1 MVAKHIVQLIDDIDA
16 SEAAETIVFAID
28 GATYEIDLSAEHAAQ
43 LRDALAVYVANA
55 RRAPSRGPPPHI
67 YGRGWFKSGLAGRRH
82 RSQRRRQWSRPTDAC
97 RRRPRSARDGGWGF
111 GTPSQPQCVP
121 PKVPPD
127 G

>member
-55 RRAPSRGPPPHI
+55 RRAPSRGERSGSSSRRSSSAPRIDREQISAIREWARSNGHSIGSKGRIPGHI
-67 YGRGWFKSGLAGRRH
+67 VEAYH
-82 RSQRRRQWSRPTDAC
+82 
-97 RRRPRSARDGGWGF
+97 SAH
-111 GTPSQPQCVP
+111 
-121 PKVPPD
+121 
-127 G
+127 